1 MYPCVCR
8 NENRI
13 ADITYVHVVPSTV
26 ACLWYCVGNS
36 ELECERESHTKF
48 PGMPFVCRVVG
59 GCHSA
64 SLVMYITSVAP
75 V

>member
-13 ADITYVHVVPSTV
+13 ADLTYVHVVPSRV

-36 ELECERESHTKF
+36 ELECECESHTKF

-59 GCHSA
+59 SC
-64 SLVMYITSVAP
+64 SLVMYITSVG